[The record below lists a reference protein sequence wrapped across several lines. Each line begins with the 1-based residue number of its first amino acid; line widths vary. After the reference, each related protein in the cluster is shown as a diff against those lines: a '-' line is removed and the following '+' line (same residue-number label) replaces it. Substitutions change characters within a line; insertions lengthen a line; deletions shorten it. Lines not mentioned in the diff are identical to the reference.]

1 MSAVSGESL
10 RRPRGRPPSSTDLH
24 FPFLEQRLQG
34 GVRGGFEFLL
44 VEERL
49 PDGAVLLTQQGP
61 GFPDF
66 RALRALDRE
75 DFLAHLDDLGVD
87 LVGFGSRGE
96 ECLVFLIAIVDQGGN
111 LMHDVDGLLV
121 DRARLLAERDGRL
134 VLLLRGPEELRDSG
148 VDVLDLVR
156 DLVLIRL
163 EGLELLEAFHRSLE
177 FAEQLVFRAQRQ
189 GRGLLPYLHLRD
201 APLQGAQLRADVGGP
216 GAAELP
222 FHLDQGLR
230 LRLQLVPLLPVL
242 AGLPGE
248 RGATVLEAPE
258 LRTDLPLLLVDEI
271 PLLPEELRLL
281 VQGVALLEE
290 TLELDLRLIEFRKGF
305 LPDHRVP
312 HGKMECSD

>member
-10 RRPRGRPPSSTDLH
+10 RRLRGRPPSSTDLH

-34 GVRGGFEFLL
+34 GIRGGFEFLL
-44 VEERL
+44 VEKRI
-49 PDGAVLLTQQGP
+49 PDGAVLLTEQGP
-61 GFPDF
+61 GLPDL

-75 DFLAHLDDLGVD
+75 DLLAHLDDLGVD
-87 LVGFGSRGE
+87 FVGFAARGE
-96 ECLVFLIAIVDQGGN
+96 ERLVFLIPIVDQGGD
-111 LMHDVDGLLV
+111 LMDDFDGLLV

-134 VLLLRGPEELRDSG
+134 VLFLRRLEELRDPG
-148 VDVLDLVR
+148 VDVLDLPR
-156 DLVLIRL
+156 NLVLIRF
-163 EGLELLEAFHRSLE
+163 EALELLESFHRSLE

-189 GRGLLPYLHLRD
+189 GRGLLPHFHLGD
-201 APLQGAQLRADVGGP
+201 APLQGAQLRADIRGA
-216 GAAELP
+216 GAAEFP

-230 LRLQLVPLLPVL
+230 LRLELVPLLPVL
-242 AGLPGE
+242 PRLAGE
-248 RGATVLEAPE
+248 RGAAVLEGPE

-312 HGKMECSD
+312 RGKMECSD

>member
-34 GVRGGFEFLL
+34 GVGGGFEFLL
-44 VEERL
+44 VEKRI

-61 GFPDF
+61 GFPDL

-75 DFLAHLDDLGVD
+75 DLLAHLDDLRVD

-96 ECLVFLIAIVDQGGN
+96 ERFVFLIPVVDQGGD
-111 LMHDVDGLLV
+111 LMDDVDGLLV

-134 VLLLRGPEELRDSG
+134 VLLLRGLKELRDPR
-148 VDVLDLVR
+148 VDVLDLFR
-156 DLVLIRL
+156 NLVLVRL

-177 FAEQLVFRAQRQ
+177 FDEQLVFRAQRQ
-189 GRGLLPYLHLRD
+189 GGGLLPHLHLGY
-201 APLQGAQLRADVGGP
+201 APLQGAQLRADISGTR
-216 GAAELP
+216 AAELP
-222 FHLDQGLR
+222 LHLDQGLR
-230 LRLQLVPLLPVL
+230 LRLEIVPLLPVL
-242 AGLPGE
+242 E
-248 RGATVLEAPE
+248 GAE

-290 TLELDLRLIEFRKGF
+290 TLELDLRLIEFRKSF